1 MKKYILLT
9 FILMGAVQP
18 ARAQEK
24 PLKRGT
30 YAHFETSMGT
40 FTAQLETQLAPKTV
54 QNFIGLAQGTKEW
67 KDPATGQAVSGK
79 PFYDGL
85 IFHRVVNNFIIQ
97 SGDPSLTG
105 SGGSGYTIPDEF
117 SPQLRHDQAGILSMA
132 NPGTPNSGT
141 SQFFV
146 TLRDA
151 PELNRMNT
159 AFGRV
164 IRGMDVVR
172 KIGSVRTRNDRPVTP
187 VTLLKVRIEIVE

>member
-1 MKKYILLT
+1 MKNLVLL
-9 FILMGAVQP
+9 IMMGALAVT
-18 ARAQEK
+18 AQDK

-54 QNFIGLAQGTKEW
+54 ANFIGLARGTKEW
-67 KDPATGQAVSGK
+67 KDPRTGQTVSGRSI
-79 PFYDGL
+79 YEGL
-85 IFHRVVNNFIIQ
+85 IFHRVVSDFIIQ
-97 SGDPSLTG
+97 SGDPSGTG
-105 SGGSGYTIPDEF
+105 SGGSGFAIADEF
-117 SPQLRHDQAGILSMA
+117 SPQLRHDRAGVLSMA
-132 NPGTPNSGT
+132 NSGQANSGT

-159 AFGRV
+159 VFGQV

-172 KIGSVRTRNDRPVTP
+172 KIGAVRTRNDRPVAP
-187 VTLLKVRIEIVE
+187 VTLMNVRIEIVE